1 MRATIRHKLENTIT
15 LTIKETALKIIQA
28 TSLVQWLEDFK
39 DKRYI
44 FCYGGAGSGKTTSI
58 IIYLIKCMLEGRDMS
73 ILICR
78 RTMPSI
84 KMTVWRV
91 MLEYLEKMCPGQYQV
106 NKTDYIITI
115 GSNDCQF
122 KSMDDEFKIRSLS
135 VNKVFIEE
143 CSEITL
149 AMYLQLELRIRKGKN
164 QQMIMATNPISIF
177 SWPYQEIYLN
187 NDQNIAK
194 HHSTY
199 KDNLLLSQ
207 DYIDNVLLKLKGN
220 NRTVYLLGDWGKAEG
235 LIFTSYE
242 VVDKIF
248 DTIST
253 TVAGLDF
260 GFTSETA
267 CSLVHI
273 RQDKKFFAEELLY
286 EKGLTNQEL
295 IRRLEKL
302 IPDKETIIYADS
314 AEPNRIR
321 EIWEAGFNIRQSNK
335 DVSAGIDHMIEFMI
349 GVKSSSVNLLKELQT
364 YSWQLDSSDRV
375 IPKPNKGF
383 DHLIDSIRMASFT
396 NSLYGNRESRNL
408 DWLSMRPGIR

>member
-1 MRATIRHKLENTIT
+1 MINIKATP
-15 LTIKETALKIIQA
+15 
-28 TSLVQWLEDFK
+28 LVKFLEDNK
-39 DKRYI
+39 NKRYV

-58 IIYLIKCMLEGRDMS
+58 IIYLIKCMLEERDLS
-73 ILICR
+73 ILITR

-84 KMTVWRV
+84 KMTVWRI
-91 MLEYLEKMCPGQYQV
+91 MLEYLEKMCPGHYQV

-149 AMYLQLELRIRKGKN
+149 AMYQQLELRVRKGKN
-164 QQMIMATNPISIF
+164 QQVIMATNPISIF

-187 NDQNIAK
+187 PDPNIAK

-199 KDNLLLSQ
+199 RDNPLLSQ
-207 DYIDNVLLKLKGN
+207 DYIDNVLLKLQGN

-242 VVDKIF
+242 IVDKIY
-248 DTIST
+248 DTI
-253 TVAGLDF
+253 AEKIYGLDF

-267 CSLVHI
+267 LSLVHI
-273 RQDKKFFAEELLY
+273 REDKKFFAEELLY
-286 EKGLTNQEL
+286 EKNLTNQEL

-302 IPDKETIIYADS
+302 IPDKEAIIYADS
-314 AEPNRIR
+314 AEPNRIN
-321 EIWEAGFNIRQSNK
+321 EIWEAGFNIRKSDK

-349 GVKSSSVNLLKELQT
+349 GVKNNSVNLLKELAT
-364 YSWQLDSSDRV
+364 YSWALDSSDRV
-375 IPKPNKGF
+375 TPKPNKGF
-383 DHLIDSIRMASFT
+383 DHLIDSIRMSAYT
-396 NSLYGNRESRNL
+396 HSLKRYAKARILPISLR
-408 DWLSMRPGIR
+408 

>member
-1 MRATIRHKLENTIT
+1 MKV
-15 LTIKETALKIIQA
+15 IQA
-28 TSLVQWLEDFK
+28 TSLVQFLEDSK
-39 DKRYI
+39 NKRYV

-58 IIYLIKCMLEGRDMS
+58 IIYLIKCMLEERDMS

-149 AMYLQLELRIRKGKN
+149 AMYQQLELRVRKGKN
-164 QQMIMATNPISIF
+164 QQVLMATNPISIF
-177 SWPYQEIYLN
+177 SWPYQEIFLN
-187 NDQNIAK
+187 QDPNIAK

-199 KDNLLLSQ
+199 KDNPLLSQ
-207 DYIDNVLLKLKGN
+207 DYIDNVLLKLQGN
-220 NRTVYLLGDWGKAEG
+220 NRTVYLEGDWGKAEG

-242 VVDKIF
+242 VVDQIF
-248 DTIST
+248 DTISE

-260 GFTSETA
+260 GYTAETA
-267 CSLVHI
+267 LSRI
-273 RQDKKFFAEELLY
+273 RIREDNKFFAEELLY

-302 IPDKETIIYADS
+302 IPDKEEIIYADS
-314 AEPNRIR
+314 SEPNRIS
-321 EIWEAGFNIRQSNK
+321 EIWQAGFNIRKSNK

-349 GVKSSSVNLLKELQT
+349 GVKSSSVALLRELAT
-364 YSWQLDSSDRV
+364 YSWKLDSMDRV
-375 IPKPNKGF
+375 TPKPNKGW

-396 NSLYGNRESRNL
+396 HSQSIGRYSTVA
-408 DWLSMRPGIR
+408 DWSFR